1 MMLTIIKTVK
11 AQVRG
16 LPTRLEIFKIHLAIR
31 GYRSLILGM
40 LANVDAGKTTL
51 SEALLYQTGAI
62 RALGRVDHRDAF
74 LDTEGYRSL
83 IHKIPSRPQKTEYVK
98 QMRPLRFKGRL
109 L

>member
-31 GYRSLILGM
+31 GYRSLI
-40 LANVDAGKTTL
+40 
-51 SEALLYQTGAI
+51 
-62 RALGRVDHRDAF
+62 
-74 LDTEGYRSL
+74 
-83 IHKIPSRPQKTEYVK
+83 HKIPSRPQKTEYVK